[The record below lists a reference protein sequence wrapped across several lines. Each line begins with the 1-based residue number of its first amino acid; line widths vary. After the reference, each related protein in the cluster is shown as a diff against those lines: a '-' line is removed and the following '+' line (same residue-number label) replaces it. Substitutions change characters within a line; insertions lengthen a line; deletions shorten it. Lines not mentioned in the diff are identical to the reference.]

1 MHLPA
6 GCWLLGVKCS
16 MTFGIND
23 KNKLHVGDAMDALS
37 LDELCVVGL
46 TLYGWF
52 LVAGNHGSW
61 QPTTWLVGLQAQ
73 QLLTELDLT

>member
-1 MHLPA
+1 
-6 GCWLLGVKCS
+6 
-16 MTFGIND
+16 MT
-23 KNKLHVGDAMDALS
+23 KNKLHMGDAMDALS

-61 QPTTWLVGLQAQ
+61 QPITWLVGLQAQ